1 MAGTRPVA
9 LGATT
14 QRCGEGHQRPLRTRR
29 TPAERRR
36 LEQALEAALS
46 VVEAAVTLLDAMD
59 GDADLEPACED
70 EGYDSDSEPD
80 ADAEPTLGARED
92 GHGGT
97 AWSLQDAGCPP
108 FECEPDGRTS
118 ADLRAARARVTL
130 TPRAWGGFSLERRP
144 AVWVR
149 ASSLVDPDEAPDLLQ
164 PTRYGYGCAR

>member
-14 QRCGEGHQRPLRTRR
+14 QRCREGHQRPLRTRR

-70 EGYDSDSEPD
+70 EGHDSDSEPD
-80 ADAEPTLGARED
+80 TDLQSLRWVPARTGTAARHGRSRTQGARP
-92 GHGGT
+92 
-97 AWSLQDAGCPP
+97 S
-108 FECEPDGRTS
+108 S
-118 ADLRAARARVTL
+118 ASRMGARL
-130 TPRAWGGFSLERRP
+130 
-144 AVWVR
+144 
-149 ASSLVDPDEAPDLLQ
+149 
-164 PTRYGYGCAR
+164 PTCGQHALG